1 MEVVIALC
9 IQCDTELGRF
19 RNSWNGIG
27 NSYHSPVYPP
37 VSVNGLEATGPIYNG
52 AKNSYIEQRYDLSPD
67 TVT

>member
-1 MEVVIALC
+1 MMEVVIALC
-9 IQCDTELGRF
+9 IQCHTELGRF

-52 AKNSYIEQRYDLSPD
+52 AKNSYIEHR
-67 TVT
+67 